1 MATTMCFHLV
11 QFTTDYVSK
20 DNNNSSL
27 PDLIDE
33 KCKQNSRDGNA
44 ICMPWISQNFSVYFG
59 TLNVDCIGQD
69 CVSRKEQEN
78 KENTNTPLDNVL
90 SVNSLGRFCSS
101 TKLLKTKKRKR
112 HAIELLKGIDSAKRK
127 SDYNKEHERVNTK
140 SEQQEVSRR

>member
-1 MATTMCFHLV
+1 MKKIVTMATTMCFHLV

-59 TLNVDCIGQD
+59 TLNVDCIG
-69 CVSRKEQEN
+69 
-78 KENTNTPLDNVL
+78 
-90 SVNSLGRFCSS
+90 
-101 TKLLKTKKRKR
+101 
-112 HAIELLKGIDSAKRK
+112 
-127 SDYNKEHERVNTK
+127 
-140 SEQQEVSRR
+140 